1 MKMCMQVGNIHDHKS
16 EVYDIS
22 SRKLSQASVELL
34 LLKKSDADN
43 EENRI

>member
-1 MKMCMQVGNIHDHKS
+1 MQVGNIHDHRS

-22 SRKLSQASVELL
+22 SRKLSQAPAELL

-43 EENRI
+43 KESRI